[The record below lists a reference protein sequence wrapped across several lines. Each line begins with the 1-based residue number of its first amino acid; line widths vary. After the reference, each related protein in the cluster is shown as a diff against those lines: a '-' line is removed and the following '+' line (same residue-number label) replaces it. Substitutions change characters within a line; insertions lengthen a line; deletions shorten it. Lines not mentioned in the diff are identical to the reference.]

1 MNIVLNIL
9 YSCLFSL
16 NYQANLDYKIEVARR
31 VETNRKIDN
40 EIIEELKED

>member
-1 MNIVLNIL
+1 MFVFFEL
-9 YSCLFSL
+9 S
-16 NYQANLDYKIEVARR
+16 NLDYKIKVARR